1 MNAIDHQTS
10 VRPGRQL
17 RSLLAGDG
25 AVRAIGAHDA
35 LSARIAALQGF
46 ECIWASG
53 LGISS
58 VSALPDIGLISLTE
72 TADAVRRM
80 RWTTPTP
87 ILVDADSGSEDPQ
100 VMRHIVRSLEDA
112 GAAGLCIE
120 DKQHPK
126 RNSFRNGNVL
136 VPQKL
141 FAQRIAVA
149 TRGRVDPS
157 FMIVARIESLIAGTG
172 LDDAL
177 ERATLYAEAGADALL
192 IHSKAAD
199 TSEVERF
206 AAEFASTGVDV
217 PLICIPTTYPRT
229 TVELLNRAGYQMI
242 IFANQLLRASVR
254 AMVGAAEH
262 VKQAG
267 SSSALEDDITT
278 LGELFD
284 LLGYDAAE
292 ADESLRST
300 PISG

>member
-1 MNAIDHQTS
+1 MTTTDHQTS
-10 VRPGRQL
+10 INPGREL
-17 RSLLAGDG
+17 RNLFAGSG

-35 LSARIAALQGF
+35 LSARIATRQGF

-58 VSALPDIGLISLTE
+58 VSALPDVGLISLNE

-80 RWTTPTP
+80 RWTTSAP

-112 GAAGLCIE
+112 GAGGLCIE

-141 FAQRIAVA
+141 FAQRITVA

-157 FMIVARIESLIAGTG
+157 FMVVARIESLIAGTG
-172 LDDAL
+172 MEDAL
-177 ERATLYAEAGADALL
+177 ARAVAYAEAGADALL
-192 IHSKAAD
+192 IHSKAGDA
-199 TSEVERF
+199 SEVVRF
-206 AAEFASTGVDV
+206 ATEFASLGLEI

-229 TVELLNRAGYQMI
+229 TVELLHSAGYQMI

-262 VKQAG
+262 VERAG

-292 ADESLRST
+292 ADETDRGT
-300 PISG
+300 PIPS